1 MGFIG
6 EAVQGIGNALAGKGP
21 ESMGPGKINTGAFQD
36 PALEQN
42 KKLLE
47 EQRKRQEEQAQ
58 AGYGGQQLAGQQQQQ
73 LIGQMQ
79 QRVLGQA
86 PSVAELQMNR
96 GMDMARQALASQAA
110 SQRGVSGGLAQR
122 QLGRATAGTMQE
134 QAAQGGLLRAQ
145 EQQQAEQSLAGLLGQ
160 TRGQDQALMAQAN
173 QLAQQ
178 YMAMGMGADQAQFLA
193 NMKLEELRQGAR
205 QGQAQVG
212 AQQQAALLGGL
223 ASIGAA
229 AAMPAAV
236 ASDENLKMN
245 IKDGAKDVGKFLKA
259 LSAKSYDYKD
269 TSIPGTAEGKRYGI
283 IAQDLE
289 KSEMGKSLVKD
300 TIHGKMVDVP
310 QSVGALLAAVSHLNK
325 RLDKLEG

>member
-1 MGFIG
+1 MGFLHSDPLG
-6 EAVQGIGNALAGKGP
+6 LGGILSGRGP
-21 ESMGPGKINTGAFQD
+21 ESMGPGRISAGAFQD
-36 PALEQN
+36 PYREEN
-42 KKLLE
+42 KRLLE

-58 AGYGGQQLAGQQQQQ
+58 AGFGGQQLAGQQQQQ

-86 PSVAELQMNR
+86 PSVAELQMGR
-96 GMDMARQALASQAA
+96 GMDLTRQALASQAA
-110 SQRGVSGGLAQR
+110 TQRGVSGGLAQR
-122 QLGRATAGTMQE
+122 QLARATAGTMQE

-145 EQQQAEQSLAGLLGQ
+145 EQQAAEQSLAGLLGQ
-160 TRGQDQALMAQAN
+160 TRAQDQALMAQAN

-205 QGQAQVG
+205 SQQAQFG
-212 AQQQAALLGGL
+212 AQQQAGLLGAG
-223 ASIGAA
+223 ATIGAA
-229 AAMPAAV
+229 ALM
-236 ASDENLKMN
+236 SDINQKTN
-245 IKDGAKDVGKFLKA
+245 IKDSSKEIGKFLKA
-259 LSAKSYDYKD
+259 ISGKSYDYKD
-269 TSIPGTAEGKRYGI
+269 SSMPGTTEGKRYGI

-289 KSEMGKSLVKD
+289 KSDMGKSLVKD

-325 RLDKLEG
+325 RLDKLES

>member
-1 MGFIG
+1 MGFIS
-6 EAVQGIGNALAGKGP
+6 EAVQGVGNALMGKGP

-47 EQRKRQEEQAQ
+47 EQRKRQLEQAQ

-178 YMAMGMGADQAQFLA
+178 YMAMGMSADQAQFLA
-193 NMKLEELRQGAR
+193 NMKLEELKQGAR
-205 QGQAQVG
+205 TTQAQVG
-212 AQQQAALLGGL
+212 AQQQAALLQGG
-223 ASIGAA
+223 ATIGAA
-229 AAMPAAV
+229 ML
-236 ASDENLKMN
+236 SDVTQKEN

-289 KSEMGKSLVKD
+289 KSDMGKSLVKD